1 MGTRVLLLGRQRHS
15 QRARL
20 LTSRF
25 NARSRNAND
34 ANHAH
39 HEGRARLRAPGERL
53 GLRAFRWHQ
62 REFRGLKNSC
72 VAMVTL
78 AAKSPVVEMLSSSGP
93 VCARARVKENVRR
106 RRAGLMNVS
115 ARVWASSV
123 PGSVLVSTHG
133 SVSPSWM
140 LTVALQDAFPAG
152 LTAVTQ

>member
-34 ANHAH
+34 AH

-78 AAKSPVVEMLSSSGP
+78 AARSPVVEMLSSSGP
-93 VCARARVKENVRR
+93 VCARACEREREAEEGWIDER
-106 RRAGLMNVS
+106 
-115 ARVWASSV
+115 
-123 PGSVLVSTHG
+123 
-133 SVSPSWM
+133 
-140 LTVALQDAFPAG
+140 
-152 LTAVTQ
+152 